1 MYKLDLKKAK
11 DPEIK
16 LPTHAGSQKKQ
27 GNSKKKKK
35 STSASLPML
44 KFFTVWIT
52 TNWKILKEMGIPDH
66 LICLLRNLGAGQE
79 TTLRNLHG
87 TDNWFKIG
95 KGIQGCVLSLYLT

>member
-44 KFFTVWIT
+44 KFFTV
-52 TNWKILKEMGIPDH
+52 
-66 LICLLRNLGAGQE
+66 
-79 TTLRNLHG
+79 
-87 TDNWFKIG
+87 
-95 KGIQGCVLSLYLT
+95 